1 MTLPR
6 IYSSENLQHA
16 TVCVLGADNLRYL
29 KTVLRLKPGDPVL
42 VFDGFGHEF
51 EARID
56 RFNPSG
62 VNVALLQMTARTDK
76 NIRIIL
82 AQAIP
87 KAAKMDLIVKTAA
100 ELGADEIIPFAALR
114 SVSRIEADKAQ
125 EKVKRW
131 QKIVQ
136 EAARCTRSVGVA
148 VIAPV
153 LSFPD
158 MLLRAAP
165 SALKMIFWEEE
176 DQETIRDVLSDPSV
190 TGIKEYFIIVGPEGG
205 LSHDEITRARDAGF
219 VSVSLGRQILK
230 VETAAAAI
238 LSIIQYEKGIFSRRA
253 GERES

>member
-6 IYSSENLQHA
+6 IYSSESLQYA
-16 TVCVLGADNLRYL
+16 TVCALGKDNLRYL
-29 KTVLRLKPGDPVL
+29 KTVLRLKPGDPIL

-56 RFNPSG
+56 SFNPTG

-87 KAAKMDLIVKTAA
+87 KAAKMDMIVKTAA
-100 ELGADEIIPFAALR
+100 ELGADEIIPFSALR
-114 SVSRIEADKAQ
+114 SVSRLESDKAR

-136 EAARCTRSVGVA
+136 EAARCTRSVGVTA
-148 VIAPV
+148 ILPV
-153 LSFPD
+153 LSFSD

-165 SALKMIFWEEE
+165 SALKMIF
-176 DQETIRDVLSDPSV
+176 
-190 TGIKEYFIIVGPEGG
+190 
-205 LSHDEITRARDAGF
+205 
-219 VSVSLGRQILK
+219 
-230 VETAAAAI
+230 
-238 LSIIQYEKGIFSRRA
+238 
-253 GERES
+253 

>member
-1 MTLPR
+1 MALPR
-6 IYSSENLQHA
+6 IYSSESLQNA
-16 TVCVLGADNLRYL
+16 AVCALNADNLRYL
-29 KTVLRLKPGDPVL
+29 KTVLRLKPGDPIL

-56 RFNPSG
+56 SFNPTR
-62 VNVALLQMTARTDK
+62 VNVALGKMTARTDK
-76 NIRIIL
+76 KNRITL

-100 ELGADEIIPFAALR
+100 ELGADEIIPFVALR
-114 SVSRIEADKAQ
+114 SVSRIENEKA
-125 EKVKRW
+125 EAKVKRW

-165 SALKMIFWEEE
+165 CALKMIFWEEE
-176 DQETIRDVLSDPSV
+176 DQKSIRDVLTDSSICGV
-190 TGIKEYFIIVGPEGG
+190 NEYFIIVGPEGG
-205 LSHDEITRARDAGF
+205 LSRDEVTQARDAGF

-238 LSIIQYEKGIFSRRA
+238 LSIVQYEKGIFSRRA
-253 GERES
+253 GEEKS